1 MFQALHRG
9 SHKLVAVKGIK
20 IYEKEKRRQMLNE
33 LKALIDTPEAPGL
46 VAFLGAFYMPE
57 NGEISL
63 VLEYMEG
70 GSLADLVQS
79 GGPVPEKI
87 LAQIARDVLRGLIH
101 LHHDR
106 RIVHRDIKPANILIG
121 LDGTAKLSD
130 FGISKYVDNTLAIC
144 ATYCGTAVYMS
155 PERIENQPYS
165 FAADIWSLGLALLE
179 CSLGRFPYEG
189 FTGPVDLMITVT
201 SEPPPLPK
209 PGVLSPLLHDFLAKC
224 LMKEPGQ
231 RITAEQALQHPFVQN
246 LAADTAEASAYIAGV
261 LDVDNI
267 ARSQIELFLAHMF
280 SLYDGRHEHVATM
293 YSEAA
298 TLMLNGAESR
308 GPLCIGLALADHY
321 YSVCGKGG
329 GTCTLDYVDCQRAP
343 GFGSIAEVSLT
354 LSPRGAPSIRFT
366 FVDVFLISRNPANGD
381 LRITNH
387 IRRPA

>member
-1 MFQALHRG
+1 M
-9 SHKLVAVKGIK
+9 KGIK

-46 VAFLGAFYMPE
+46 VAFLGAFYTPE

-70 GSLADLVQS
+70 GSLADLVQG
-79 GGPVPEKI
+79 GGPIPERV
-87 LAQIARDVLRGLIH
+87 LARIVRDVLRGLIH
-101 LHHDR
+101 LHNDR

-121 LDGTAKLSD
+121 LDGSAKLSD

-209 PGVLSPLLHDFLAKC
+209 PGVLSSLLHDFLAKC
-224 LMKEPGQ
+224 LVKDPGG
-231 RITAEQALQHPFVQN
+231 RVTAEEALRHPFVQN
-246 LAADTAEASAYIAGV
+246 LAADPAEASEYTGSV
-261 LDVDNI
+261 LDIDGI
-267 ARSQIELFLAHMF
+267 AEGQVELFLAHMY

-293 YSEAA
+293 YSESAVLA
-298 TLMLNGAESR
+298 LSGAESR

-329 GTCTLDYVDCQRAP
+329 GTCTLISLDCQRAL
-343 GFGSIAEVSLT
+343 GRGHAAQACVA
-354 LSPRGAPSIRFT
+354 LSPHGVPSIQFL
-366 FVDVFLISRNPANGD
+366 FIDVFLIGRSPASGEM
-381 LRITNH
+381 RITNH

>member
-1 MFQALHRG
+1 
-9 SHKLVAVKGIK
+9 
-20 IYEKEKRRQMLNE
+20 
-33 LKALIDTPEAPGL
+33 
-46 VAFLGAFYMPE
+46 
-57 NGEISL
+57 
-63 VLEYMEG
+63 
-70 GSLADLVQS
+70 
-79 GGPVPEKI
+79 
-87 LAQIARDVLRGLIH
+87 
-101 LHHDR
+101 
-106 RIVHRDIKPANILIG
+106 
-121 LDGTAKLSD
+121 
-130 FGISKYVDNTLAIC
+130 
-144 ATYCGTAVYMS
+144 MS